1 MKLLKTLK
9 IFFTRDIEH
18 GGFAK
23 KTFWERLH
31 IDLPLLIALGC
42 LALYG
47 FIILYSAGN
56 EDFGLV
62 KQQIV
67 HIAVAACI
75 MGLFAQISPYTYQ
88 RWSVAIYIVGTFLL
102 FSVLIMGQVNKGA
115 QRWLGTG
122 AFRFQPSEILKLAI
136 PLMLSY
142 ILSRP
147 PLPPSFKKSCLCILI
162 IIVPAVLTAKEPD
175 LGTAMVLAITG
186 FFVLFLAGLSWRF
199 ISVSCLI
206 CASFLPLLWYGMHD
220 YQRQRVL
227 TFLNP
232 EQDPHGSG
240 YHIIQSKI
248 ALGSG
253 GFTGEGWLQGSQ
265 VHLHFLPEHTTDFI
279 FAVCGEEFGFLGA
292 ILLIGIYLAILWRCA
307 YITLHAQDSFAR
319 LLAGSI
325 SLMFFISL
333 FISLGMVTGIL
344 PVVGIPL
351 PLVSYGGTSLVTLL
365 ASFGILMSIQTHRK
379 LISS

>member
-1 MKLLKTLK
+1 MKFATFFN
-9 IFFTRDIEH
+9 FFTNHEVH
-18 GGFAK
+18 AGFAK
-23 KTFWERLH
+23 KTFLQKIH
-31 IDLPLLIALGC
+31 IDSPLLMGLLT
-42 LALYG
+42 LALFG

-56 EDFGLV
+56 EDFALV
-62 KQQIV
+62 RQQAL
-67 HIAVAACI
+67 HILVALCV
-75 MGLFAQISPYTYQ
+75 MGIFAQISPHSYE
-88 RWSVAIYIVGTFLL
+88 RWAVGIYVIGTVLL
-102 FSVLIMGQVNKGA
+102 LSVLVMGHMNKGA

-147 PLPPSFKKSCLCILI
+147 PLPPSLKKSLLCLLI
-162 IIVPAVLTAKEPD
+162 IGIPAVLTAKEPD
-175 LGTAMVLAITG
+175 LGTGIVLAVTG

-199 ISVSCLI
+199 ISTTFLA
-206 CASFLPLLWYGMHD
+206 CACMLPLLWYGMHD
-220 YQRQRVL
+220 YQRLRVL

-232 EQDPHGSG
+232 ERDPLGSG

-253 GFTGEGWLQGSQ
+253 GVAGMGWLQGSQ
-265 VHLHFLPEHTTDFI
+265 SHLRFLPEHTTDFI
-279 FAVCGEEFGFLGA
+279 FAVCGEEFGLLGVL
-292 ILLIGIYLAILWRCA
+292 LLIGIYLAILARCA
-307 YITLHAQDSFAR
+307 YITLNAQDSFSR
-319 LLAGSI
+319 LLAGSL

-333 FISLGMVTGIL
+333 YINMCMVSGIL

-379 LISS
+379 LVPS